1 MPFKTVRIEIRI
13 IDRFIRGVFWHK
25 PCLYYSIEDEMENRD
40 KHMKASVL
48 LSPRISDSWWTKIGD
63 VFLSRFSAN
72 YASFYGAK
80 QRKSDEDMTVGYEA
94 AWVGVARQ
102 VTKNNRI
109 Q

>member
-1 MPFKTVRIEIRI
+1 M
-13 IDRFIRGVFWHK
+13 G
-25 PCLYYSIEDEMENRD
+25 CLRKESGTGFAYTMVSRDDMDKQD
-40 KHMKASVL
+40 KHMRASML
-48 LSPRISDSWWTKIGD
+48 LSTRINESWWTKIGD

-72 YASFYGAK
+72 YAPFYSSK
-80 QRKSDEDMTVGYEA
+80 RRKSDENMTVGYEA